1 MDASLS
7 SDDLKFREEVRAFFH
22 NAEPEA
28 AQQLINNPRTYKQGA
43 VQWQKK
49 LHEKGWI
56 APFWPKQYG
65 GAGWTVTQSY
75 IYETERVKA
84 NAPDV
89 VPFGL
94 KMVGPV
100 IYTYGNDEQKARFLP
115 GILSSDD
122 WWCQGYSEPGAGSD
136 LASLTTRAVSEGDDY
151 IVNGSK
157 IWTTYAQYADWIF
170 CLVRT
175 DASGKPQQGISFLLI
190 DMNTPGI
197 TVSPIQSINSV
208 HSLNEV
214 HFENVRVPKANRIGE
229 EGQGWTYAKSLLAHE
244 RTVIARVA
252 DSKKRLNTLRQIAS
266 RELQGGQPVIKD
278 ASFRHRFTNIEV
290 ELMALEYMELRVLA
304 AMARNESPGAESSL
318 LKIKGTEIQQA
329 LHELTIELAG
339 IYGGVVLDDGEP
351 GSSVGHDFG
360 DSARK
365 DFMYGRASTIFG
377 GSNEIQKNI
386 IAKRVLGL

>member
-1 MDASLS
+1 M
-7 SDDLKFREEVRAFFH
+7 
-22 NAEPEA
+22 
-28 AQQLINNPRTYKQGA
+28 T
-43 VQWQKK
+43 
-49 LHEKGWI
+49 
-56 APFWPKQYG
+56 
-65 GAGWTVTQSY
+65 
-75 IYETERVKA
+75 A

-115 GILSSDD
+115 GILNGDD

-136 LASLTTRAVSEGDDY
+136 LAALKTRADRNGDEY

-175 DASGKPQQGISFLLI
+175 DHSGKPQQGISFLLI
-190 DMNTPGI
+190 DMKSPGI
-197 TVSPIQSINSV
+197 TVSPIRSINGV

-214 HFENVRVPKANRIGE
+214 HFDNVRVPLANRIGE

-252 DSKKRLNTLRQIAS
+252 DSKSRLDRL
-266 RELQGGQPVIKD
+266 RELATREHQGGRPMIED
-278 ASFRHRFTNIEV
+278 AAFRARFTAIEV
-290 ELMALEYMELRVLA
+290 DLMALEYMELRVLA
-304 AMARNESPGAESSL
+304 AMANNQSPGAESSL
-318 LKIKGTEIQQA
+318 LKIRGTEIQQA

-339 IYGGVVLDDGEP
+339 VYGGMIAGDSTTAADL
-351 GSSVGHDFG
+351 GHDFG
-360 DSARK
+360 DQARK

>member
-1 MDASLS
+1 MDTTLS
-7 SDDLKFREEVRAFFH
+7 TTDLEFRDDVRAFF
-22 NAEPEA
+22 AKAAPEKS
-28 AQQLINNPRTYKQGA
+28 QQLINNPDTYKQG
-43 VQWQKK
+43 VIQWQKQ
-49 LHEKGWI
+49 LFEQGWV
-56 APFWPKQYG
+56 APFWPREYG

-75 IYETERVKA
+75 IYECERVTA

-115 GILSSDD
+115 GILNGND

-136 LASLTTRAVSEGDDY
+136 LAALKTRADRDGDDY

-175 DASGKPQQGISFLLI
+175 DHSGRPQQGISFLLI
-190 DMNTPGI
+190 DMKTPGI
-197 TVSPIQSINSV
+197 TISPIRSINGV

-214 HFENVRVPKANRIGE
+214 HFDNVRVPLANRIGE

-252 DSKKRLNTLRQIAS
+252 DSKSRLDRL
-266 RELQGGQPVIKD
+266 RELATRERQGGRPMIED
-278 ASFRHRFTNIEV
+278 EAFRARFTAIKV
-290 ELMALEYMELRVLA
+290 DLMALEYMELRVLA
-304 AMARNESPGAESSL
+304 AMANNQSPGAESSL
-318 LKIKGTEIQQA
+318 LKIRGTEIQQA

-339 IYGGVVLDDGEP
+339 VYGGMIAGDSATAADL
-351 GSSVGHDFG
+351 GHDFG
-360 DSARK
+360 DQARK